1 MLLNKIL
8 VPVDGS
14 EYSSRAAEYS
24 VSCAQ
29 QYQSEVIILHCHKPV
44 VEYTYDPDYE
54 NVKKRIV
61 ENADRLLDKYRALYD
76 NAKVKHREII
86 CNPPPAQAICQTA
99 KEEGIDTI
107 IMGSRGKT
115 DWEGLLVG
123 SVTHKVLQLSPC
135 PVLVVP

>member
-1 MLLNKIL
+1 MQLDKIL

-14 EYSSRAAEYS
+14 EYSVRAAEYS

-29 QYQSEVIILHCHKPV
+29 QYNSEVIVLHCHKPIV
-44 VEYTYDPDYE
+44 GYSMEPDFKT
-54 NVKKRIV
+54 VKNRIL
-61 ENADRLLDKYRALYD
+61 EKADRLLDRFRDMYEKAGVR
-76 NAKVKHREII
+76 HREII
-86 CNPPPAQAICQTA
+86 SDPPPAQAICQIA

-107 IMGSRGKT
+107 VMGSRGKT